1 MLQDEGKNAK
11 GQKEKI
17 RELEEKLK
25 SLEEETQKRGRLGVA
40 GEALQTIGGLFQG
53 LSKIVASFESSET
66 FRKRLEA
73 LDKRIEEGIRCTGE
87 IKDVAGV
94 KGARMRYNYSVR
106 TLIDDGLAGQNLSN
120 ARKRTGSEAT
130 SEKRD
135 PLHLIDVFEED
146 DRFRV
151 IAELPG
157 VKGLD
162 DIKLSITNNVL
173 IISVDAAKYYREVAM
188 PSSSKTEI
196 AKAKYANGVLEV
208 EVEKAR

>member
-11 GQKEKI
+11 GQEEKI
-17 RELEEKLK
+17 RELEKELK
-25 SLEEETQKRGRLGVA
+25 RLEEEAQKRESPGITDA
-40 GEALQTIGGLFQG
+40 SLQTIGGLFQG
-53 LSKIVASFESSET
+53 LSKIVGSFENSET

-73 LDKRIEEGIRCTGE
+73 LNKRIEEGITRTGE

-106 TLIDDGLAGQNLSN
+106 TLADDDFAGQNFSN
-120 ARKRTGSEAT
+120 ARKHTELEPT
-130 SEKRD
+130 TEKID

-146 DRFRV
+146 DHFRV

-162 DIKLSITNNVL
+162 DIKLSITNNIL
-173 IISVDAAKYYREVAM
+173 MISVDATKYYREVAM
-188 PSSSKTEI
+188 PGSFKTEI

-208 EVEKAR
+208 EVKRAR

>member
-1 MLQDEGKNAK
+1 MSRDEGKNAK
-11 GQKEKI
+11 DQEDKI
-17 RELEEKLK
+17 REFEEKLK
-25 SLEEETQKRGRLGVA
+25 RLEEEAQKRGRLGVTSA
-40 GEALQTIGGLFQG
+40 ALQTIGGLFQG
-53 LSKIVASFESSET
+53 LSNIVAGFENSET

-73 LDKRIEEGIRCTGE
+73 LNKRIEDGIRCTGE

-94 KGARMRYNYSVR
+94 RGARMRYNYSVR
-106 TLIDDGLAGQNLSN
+106 TLVGDGPAGQEPSN
-120 ARKRTGSEAT
+120 THKHTELEAP
-130 SEKRD
+130 EKRD
-135 PLHLIDVFEED
+135 PLPMIDVFDED

-151 IAELPG
+151 IAELQG

-173 IISVDAAKYYREVAM
+173 MISVDATKYYREVAM

-208 EVEKAR
+208 EVEKVR